1 MRSKV
6 YRWVLLRSIILIP
19 VVSDTGIV
27 WMDMIRIGG
36 RWTPAIVRL
45 YITAYHRETMCFGW
59 KLPAMVPIGALPLP
73 NLSGSFLLGG
83 GRGGLF
89 CWYSWLYAYCCI
101 SPIRAGCAG
110 ISFAKPSWSVRY
122 KNVHGCWNRPSK
134 NWRKKMRWKLVSLW
148 MSLMSFVP
156 LWR

>member
-45 YITAYHRETMCFGW
+45 YITVYHRETMCFGW

-73 NLSGSFLLGG
+73 NLSRIFPPWWRTWWFILLVFVVVCVLLCIAYKS
-83 GRGGLF
+83 RVR
-89 CWYSWLYAYCCI
+89 WYQLRQAELECKI
-101 SPIRAGCAG
+101 QERTRLLKQ
-110 ISFAKPSWSVRY
+110 AKQELEE
-122 KNVHGCWNRPSK
+122 
-134 NWRKKMRWKLVSLW
+134 KMR
-148 MSLMSFVP
+148 
-156 LWR
+156 